1 MNMLTRIAPASFDK
15 PAPIA
20 DMCAAIDELEQAT
33 AKLKRITVRDFVEGT
48 EAAAEGLRDFLDDHP
63 EHAARL
69 QPIMT
74 ALRRSIRG

>member
-1 MNMLTRIAPASFDK
+1 MNMLSRVVPVSYDK
-15 PAPIA
+15 PAPVA
-20 DMCAAIDELEQAT
+20 DMCAAIDEVENIV